1 MKSEQ
6 EYFQLITYT
15 KEKIA
20 SFTSIRGGETKLG
33 EKLITDYKSASCK
46 YVIIGISEDLG
57 PQANMGISGSRNSFE
72 SFVKRF
78 VNTQSNRY
86 LNGESV
92 CIFGEII
99 QNTNFSTTDD
109 ARKIIEIL
117 DDFVAKT
124 LCPIFESG
132 KTIIVIGGG
141 HNNAYPLL
149 KANFT
154 ANKTSMNVVN
164 VDPHAD
170 CRPLE
175 GRHSG
180 NPFSYAKD
188 HGFLENYC
196 VLGLHQNYNSEHIYN
211 YLDKNKFMYTF
222 YEDYLD
228 GKRVLQEDIQTIITS
243 RDHSK
248 NLGIEIDLDC
258 IAYMPSSAYTPSGF
272 SLETIRRYVREI
284 AKQKN
289 ISYIHLPEGGP
300 ITENEEKT
308 VGKALAYLVTDFI
321 KSNNSY

>member
-6 EYFQLITYT
+6 EYFEFTTYT

-20 SFTSIRGGETKLG
+20 SFTSIREGETKLG
-33 EKLITDYKSASCK
+33 EKLTTDYKSPSCK

-57 PQANMGISGSRNSFE
+57 PQANMGISGSKNSFK
-72 SFVKRF
+72 SFVNRF
-78 VNTQSNRY
+78 INTQSNRY
-86 LNGESV
+86 LHGESI
-92 CIFGEII
+92 CILGEII
-99 QNTNFSTTDD
+99 QNTNFSTTTE
-109 ARKIIEIL
+109 ARKSIEIL
-117 DDFVAKT
+117 DDFAAKI

-132 KTIIVIGGG
+132 KTIILIGGG

-164 VDPHAD
+164 MDPHAD

-188 HGFLENYC
+188 HGFLENYS
-196 VLGLHQNYNSEHIYN
+196 VIGLHQNYNSERIYD

-228 GKRVLQEDIQTIITS
+228 GNRILQEDIQTIINT
-243 RDHSK
+243 RDHNK
-248 NLGIEIDLDC
+248 NVGIEIDLDS

-272 SLETIRRYVREI
+272 SLETIRQYVREI

-300 ITENEEKT
+300 STANEEKT